1 MTQQAPN
8 ARHAATAQAMDA
20 AGKEIAA
27 IVAERIFAADQ
38 LDSAGFEAV
47 GGLLTAA
54 YHLALVLDGPAAKP
68 ALADLLRSF
77 ADTIEK
83 SA

>member
-1 MTQQAPN
+1 MNQQAPN

-27 IVAERIFAADQ
+27 ILAERIFAGEG
-38 LDSAGFEAV
+38 LDCSTEAV

-54 YHLALVLDGPAAKP
+54 YHLALVVDGPDAKP
-68 ALADLLRSF
+68 NLAALLRRF
-77 ADTIEK
+77 ADTIEN
-83 SA
+83 SE

>member
-1 MTQQAPN
+1 MTEEKRN
-8 ARHAATAQAMDA
+8 ARQTAAAQAMDA

-27 IVAERIFAADQ
+27 IVAERIFAADKP
-38 LDSAGFEAV
+38 DGAGIEAV
-47 GGLLTAA
+47 GGLLSAA

-68 ALADLLRSF
+68 GMATLLRNF